1 LTATENMPQVFG
13 IHADP
18 WIANL
23 DGGVRCAVR
32 KSHFNPSTRG
42 RKLHGVFENHQKK
55 ASDPRSI
62 SVDTLSAA
70 RKFLRELDT
79 LGHRQNGTLIFQSF
93 NVWMRSTLLNRSRLH
108 WHRRGPAPHRPQP
121 IYRLRVM
128 VHFRSILVEICEYP
142 PKLFPPVGKR
152 RKNPT
157 GLPPLSA
164 AAIEFSPC

>member
-1 LTATENMPQVFG
+1 MPTPGSRISMWAFAAPFESL
-13 IHADP
+13 ISILPPA
-18 WIANL
+18 
-23 DGGVRCAVR
+23 GVSFMAFSRTIKR
-32 KSHFNPSTRG
+32 RRPI
-42 RKLHGVFENHQKK
+42 
-55 ASDPRSI
+55 PRSI

-108 WHRRGPAPHRPQP
+108 WHRRGPAQHRPQP